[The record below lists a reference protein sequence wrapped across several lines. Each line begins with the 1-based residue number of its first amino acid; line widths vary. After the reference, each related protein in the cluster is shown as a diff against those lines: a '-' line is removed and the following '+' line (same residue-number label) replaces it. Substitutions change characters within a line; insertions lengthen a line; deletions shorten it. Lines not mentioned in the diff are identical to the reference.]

1 MFEAVEL
8 GRKVSKAQFAEQV
21 PALRTEL
28 LAAQRGAE
36 RAQVPVILV
45 IAGVEGAGK
54 GYVVNRLNE
63 WLDSRGVRTHAF
75 WDETDEERERPR
87 YWRFWRT
94 LPPRGT
100 VAVLFGAWYSEVIDA
115 HVAGRLDDNALER
128 RLGRVNALERMLTDD
143 GALIVKFWFHL
154 SREEQ
159 AKRFKQFAKRGSRR
173 RGLNRHEKHYA
184 KHYDEFIR
192 SAERAI
198 RLTDGACPWHLIE
211 ANDRRYRDLTMG
223 RALLTAMQRRLGTP
237 AAPPPAAPATAEIAE
252 DHDAAPL
259 TVLDHIDLAR
269 RADEGSYH
277 ARLRDYQDE
286 LNRLTWRAWE
296 MRRSTVA
303 VFEGWDAAGKG
314 GAIRRATAQ
323 IDARLYNVISVGAPT
338 DEERAHHYLWR
349 FWRHLPRAGY
359 VTLYDRS
366 WYGRVLVERVE
377 GYAGRDEWSRAYRE
391 INDFEEQLCEHGIA
405 LAKFWIHI
413 DPDEQ
418 LRRFHLRERT
428 PWKRHKIGPED
439 WRNRQRWDEYKL
451 AVNDMVEHTSTTHAP
466 WSLIAGNDKKFARL
480 EILRQLCAHMQALV
494 D

>member
-8 GRKVSKAQFAEQV
+8 GSKVSKEQFAQQV

-28 LAAQRGAE
+28 LAAQRQAQ
-36 RAQVPVILV
+36 RAGVPLILV

-63 WLDSRGVRTHAF
+63 WLDSRGIRTHAF

-100 VAVLFGAWYSEVIDA
+100 IAVLFGGWYAGLIDD
-115 HVAGRLDDNALER
+115 HVAGRLDDEALEH
-128 RLGRVNALERMLTDD
+128 RLNRVNALERMLSED

-154 SREEQ
+154 SRKDQ
-159 AKRFKQFAKRGSRR
+159 AKRFKQFAKHGPRRHGLSRQ
-173 RGLNRHEKHYA
+173 EKRYA
-184 KHYDEFIR
+184 KHYDQYMR
-192 SAERAI
+192 SAERTI
-198 RLTDGACPWHLIE
+198 RLTDGACPWHLVE
-211 ANDRRYRDLTMG
+211 ASNRRYRDLTMG
-223 RALLTAMQRRLGTP
+223 RTLLAAMRQRLNASVPATESASPVEIAGEP
-237 AAPPPAAPATAEIAE
+237 AANEPTI
-252 DHDAAPL
+252 
-259 TVLDHIDLAR
+259 LDHIDLDR
-269 RADEGSYH
+269 RADEASYH
-277 ARLRDYQDE
+277 KRLRDYQSE
-286 LNRLTWRAWE
+286 LNRLSWLAWQK
-296 MRRSTVA
+296 RRSSVV

-323 IDARLYNVISVGAPT
+323 VDARLYQVISVGAPT

-359 VTLYDRS
+359 NTLYDRS

-377 GYAGRDEWSRAYRE
+377 GYARRREWSRAYHE
-391 INDFEEQLCEHGIA
+391 INDFEEQLREHGIA

-418 LRRFHLRERT
+418 LRRFHARERT

-439 WRNRQRWDEYKL
+439 WRNREKWDEYKL
-451 AVNDMVEHTSTTHAP
+451 AVNDMVSHTSTAHAP

-480 EILRQLCAHMQALV
+480 EILRQLCERIEQML